1 MALLLAALLAAAAPP
16 LQLADAHGNRHRLAD
31 YRGKVVLVNFWATWC
46 EPCKAELPSIE
57 RLRTAL
63 AGKPFVVLAVEM
75 DGSARTS
82 GDTAE
87 ELKLHFPMLI
97 DRDSTA
103 TSAWLVNLLPTTFLV
118 TPGGSVAFSH
128 VGEVDWSSPQWRGKI
143 EALLPGRPGGKQKA
157 RTQAHAPR

>member
-16 LQLADAHGNRHRLAD
+16 LNLADAHGKKHSLSE

-57 RLRTAL
+57 RLRAAL
-63 AGKPFVVLAVEM
+63 AGKGFVVLAVEM

-87 ELKLHFPMLI
+87 ELKLHFPMLL
-97 DRDSTA
+97 DRDSNATTA
-103 TSAWLVNLLPTTFLV
+103 WNVNLLPTTFLI
-118 TPGGSVAFSH
+118 TPDGAVALSH
-128 VGEVDWSSPQWRGKI
+128 VGEVDWSSPQWRRKI
-143 EALLPGRPGGKQKA
+143 ESLLPETRHGKHKA
-157 RTQAHAPR
+157 RTERHAPR